1 MTGNIGNAMLTYNA
15 MIDAHSQR
23 QVNVNASVNINV
35 TMNRVACFEWFAEV
49 YKSTTSNSVISNN
62 VCQGS

>member
-1 MTGNIGNAMLTYNA
+1 MLTYNA
-15 MIDAHSQR
+15 MIDVHSQR
-23 QVNVNASVNINV
+23 QASVNINGLI
-35 TMNRVACFEWFAEV
+35 NRVACLEWFAEV